1 VSKKRQEGE
10 GLTEAI
16 LSKGDL
22 TAEEMKE
29 ELQEKD
35 VCFTSLY
42 DRPFTAFFLALVI
55 LWLLPGIATWTGWG
69 FLGFFARL
77 PRANFPLAM
86 MVVGVALVIAAVC
99 LEVKVSSMRQKQGG
113 CQDVH
118 ETVVIVGE
126 GPYGVVRHPG
136 YLAEITYFAL
146 IPILLSRWVPYTP
159 FAAIASA
166 AMIAGIAYLI
176 KAEDSFNLRKWG
188 EEYRRYMEEVPAI
201 NFVKGLKKLKKDA
214 GA

>member
-1 VSKKRQEGE
+1 MPEKDQEGRVKE
-10 GLTEAI
+10 I

-35 VCFTSLY
+35 VCFTSSY
-42 DRPFTAFFLALVI
+42 DRPFTALFLALVI
-55 LWLLPGIATWTGWG
+55 LWLLPAVATWTGWG

-77 PRANFPLAM
+77 PRVDFPM
-86 MVVGVALVIAAVC
+86 GVIVIGAVLFVAAVS
-99 LEVKVSSMRQKQGG
+99 LEVRICALRQRRGG

-118 ETVVIVGE
+118 ETVVIVRE
-126 GPYGVVRHPG
+126 GPYRVVRHPG
-136 YLAEITYFAL
+136 YLAEVVYFTL

-159 FAAIASA
+159 LAALASA

-176 KAEDSFNLRKWG
+176 RTEDSFNLRKWG

-201 NFVKGLKKLKKDA
+201 NFVKGLKRLKK
-214 GA
+214 GARA